1 MTGRIN
7 ELSERFEERLAS
19 LRDLKE
25 IISESGESEINEMLA
40 ESVERMYG
48 IISEMN
54 EEVTGIRKTER

>member
-7 ELSERFEERLAS
+7 ELSERLEERLAS